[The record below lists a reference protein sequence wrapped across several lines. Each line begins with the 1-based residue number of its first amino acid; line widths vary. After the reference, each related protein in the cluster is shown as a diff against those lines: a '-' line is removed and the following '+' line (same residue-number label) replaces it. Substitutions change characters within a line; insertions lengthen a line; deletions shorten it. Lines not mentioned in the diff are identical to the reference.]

1 MTAVKKRDASS
12 PAGMTITGV
21 VELAGGVG
29 AVAAACGVS
38 RSAVSQW
45 VRVPKQHIRTV
56 RDLSGLPLS
65 VLRPDLFTVPA
76 FGVPV

>member
-1 MTAVKKRDASS
+1 MMAVKKRDASS

-21 VELAGGVG
+21 VQLAGGTR

-45 VRVPKQHIRTV
+45 VRVPRQHIKTV
-56 RDLSGLPLS
+56 RELSGLPLS
-65 VLRPDLFTVPA
+65 VLRPDLFTVA
-76 FGVPV
+76 A